1 VFATVLEHLYAI
13 LMFVLLN
20 ILVTLRIC
28 GDMYVNVAHFL
39 FFLSRGVACF
49 MFYLMSEFM
58 YYCGWETVLLGDVK
72 VC

>member
-1 VFATVLEHLYAI
+1 MFAMVLEHLYAI
-13 LMFVLLN
+13 LMFVLLV
-20 ILVTLRIC
+20 LVTLCVC
-28 GDMYVNVAHFL
+28 GDMYMNVAHFL